1 MREDDPNS
9 AKVIYID
16 KYNSVGGLSWTSS
29 TSSLGTFTAV
39 QGQALL
45 FQNGALYYQGLGL
58 LGNPVNKA
66 RGLFQKFTQGAQLST
81 ITAQATSIIGGSGNS
96 ATLKLVGTT
105 ASTSVVKLLCDSPF
119 LNVPSTATILK
130 NQATGSFKMTSAV
143 VDAVTKVLVTA
154 RLGDNQRVSAI
165 TLNPNV
171 LSNLALPNTTVKGGT
186 NLTAT
191 VTLSGPTGLVG
202 RVVTLKSSNLAYAT
216 VPASVTIAAG
226 ASSATFTVKTK
237 LGANGT
243 TTLTATALGV
253 TLSQDLKITP

>member
-1 MREDDPNS
+1 
-9 AKVIYID
+9 
-16 KYNSVGGLSWTSS
+16 
-29 TSSLGTFTAV
+29 
-39 QGQALL
+39 
-45 FQNGALYYQGLGL
+45 
-58 LGNPVNKA
+58 
-66 RGLFQKFTQGAQLST
+66 
-81 ITAQATSIIGGSGNS
+81 
-96 ATLKLVGTT
+96 
-105 ASTSVVKLLCDSPF
+105 
-119 LNVPSTATILK
+119 
-130 NQATGSFKMTSAV
+130 MTSAV